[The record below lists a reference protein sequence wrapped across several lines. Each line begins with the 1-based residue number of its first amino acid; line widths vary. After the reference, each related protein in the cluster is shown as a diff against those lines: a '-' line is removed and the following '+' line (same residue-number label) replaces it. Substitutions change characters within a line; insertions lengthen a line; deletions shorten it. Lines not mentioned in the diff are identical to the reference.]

1 MQKADHSGH
10 RGRLREKYIEHGI
23 DALAEHEVLEMLLFN
38 AVPYRNT
45 NDIAKN
51 LIDRFGSL
59 AAVFDASM
67 DMLTDAGLTRN
78 QAAFIKL
85 IPDVTRL
92 YLVTRYEERADK
104 ILDLDRLAFYL
115 VDKFIGKE
123 HEENALMLLY
133 DSKGKELYC
142 DFFAQ
147 GTASQMELSI
157 RHVVHI
163 ALRYN
168 ACGVVLAHNHPS
180 GTALPSREDLILTR
194 RLKEALA
201 CVDVVLIDHCIV
213 ADRDCCSIMQSGCF
227 DV

>member
-10 RGRLREKYIEHGI
+10 RGRLRDKYIEHGI

-38 AVPYRNT
+38 AIPQRNT
-45 NDIAKN
+45 NNIAKN

-59 AAVFDASM
+59 SAVFDASM

-92 YLVTRYEERADK
+92 YMVDRYSDRQNPV
-104 ILDLDRLAFYL
+104 LDLDRLGFYIIN
-115 VDKFIGKE
+115 KFIGKE
-123 HEENALMLLY
+123 HEENALLLLY
-133 DSKGKELYC
+133 DSKGKEIIC

-147 GTASQMELSI
+147 GTAGQLEISI
-157 RHVVHI
+157 RHVVHM

-168 ACGVVLAHNHPS
+168 AASAVIAHNHPS
-180 GTALPSREDLILTR
+180 GMATPSQEDLKATR

-201 CVDVVLIDHCIV
+201 LVGVELLDHYIV
-213 ADRDCCSIMQSGCF
+213 ADRDGCSMTLTGLL
-227 DV
+227 D

>member
-10 RGRLREKYIEHGI
+10 RGRLRDKYIEHGI

-38 AVPYRNT
+38 AIPQRNT

-59 AAVFDASM
+59 SAVFDASM
-67 DMLTDAGLTRN
+67 DMLIDAGLTRN

-92 YLVTRYEERADK
+92 YMVDRYSDRQDRV
-104 ILDLDRLAFYL
+104 LDLDRLGFYIIN
-115 VDKFIGKE
+115 KFIGKE
-123 HEENALMLLY
+123 NEENALLLLY
-133 DSKGKELYC
+133 DSKGKEIYC

-147 GTASQMELSI
+147 GTNRQLDLSI
-157 RHVVHI
+157 RHVVHM

-168 ACGVVLAHNHPS
+168 AASAVVAHNHPS
-180 GTALPSREDLILTR
+180 GIATPSQEDLSTTR

-201 CVDVVLIDHCIV
+201 LVGVDLLDHFIV
-213 ADRDCCSIMQSGCF
+213 ADHDGCSMTLTGLL
-227 DV
+227 D